1 VPGETRWQNSG
12 DRFQAFL
19 LSEELN
25 MAEEGEK
32 PEGKGFTVQDRRRFS
47 ETGEAREAPE
57 VSQGFTMSE
66 PSKGSESQSKTE
78 RSQEQEPLPEIN
90 FSTFVISLS
99 TQALMHLGE
108 IANPLSGK
116 SEIDVPVAKQM
127 IDILGMLQEKTRGNL
142 DAVEGRLIE
151 DLLFDL
157 RMKYVEAVKKKD
169 RSVE

>member
-1 VPGETRWQNSG
+1 M
-12 DRFQAFL
+12 
-19 LSEELN
+19 N
-25 MAEEGEK
+25 MAGEGEK

-47 ETGEAREAPE
+47 ETGEARATSEE
-57 VSQGFTMSE
+57 SHGFVMSE
-66 PSKGSESQSKTE
+66 PSQGSESQTKTE
-78 RSQEQEPLPEIN
+78 SAHETLPEIN

-116 SEIDVPVAKQM
+116 NEIDVPVAKQM

-142 DAVEGRLIE
+142 DAAEGRLIE

-169 RSVE
+169 RSVQ

>member
-1 VPGETRWQNSG
+1 MAGE
-12 DRFQAFL
+12 
-19 LSEELN
+19 E
-25 MAEEGEK
+25 EK

-47 ETGEAREAPE
+47 ETGEARETPE
-57 VSQGFTMSE
+57 ASQGFTMSE
-66 PSKGSESQSKTE
+66 PSKGSESQSQTE
-78 RSQEQEPLPEIN
+78 TPQEPLPEIN

-116 SEIDVPVAKQM
+116 SEMDVPVAKQM

-142 DAVEGRLIE
+142 DAGEARLLE

-169 RSVE
+169 RSVQ

>member
-1 VPGETRWQNSG
+1 MAGE
-12 DRFQAFL
+12 
-19 LSEELN
+19 EE
-25 MAEEGEK
+25 K
-32 PEGKGFTVQDRRRFS
+32 REGKGFTVQDRRRFS
-47 ETGEAREAPE
+47 ETGEARETPE
-57 VSQGFTMSE
+57 ESQGFTIADQNKDSE
-66 PSKGSESQSKTE
+66 PRNKTE
-78 RSQEQEPLPEIN
+78 SSQEPLPEIN

-116 SEIDVPVAKQM
+116 SEVDVPVAKQM

-142 DAVEGRLIE
+142 DDGEARLME

-169 RSVE
+169 RSVQ